1 MSQDRSIDMYGVAR
15 RDLPPPDPAAQAHSN
30 KLREIMAAEAAMSGG
45 RITFSR
51 FMELALYAPG
61 LGYYSGGSRKLGAE
75 GDFIT
80 APESSPLFARC
91 LARQVKQVLAGL
103 KGGDVLEVGAGSGVM
118 AADLLEALEDAAC
131 LPGSYFILERSG
143 ELRVRQQAILRRR
156 LPRLYDRLVWLEQ
169 LPESGFRGVVIA
181 NELLDSLP
189 VHCFTVTDAGAAEL
203 YVQDDHGRWRWSPG
217 NPSSSELAQRME
229 RLLREMHL
237 PAGYTSEINLVAEG
251 WIRSVS
257 DALEAGMILLVDYG
271 FPRHEYYHPDRSGGT
286 LMCHYRHRAH
296 GDPFILVG
304 LQDITTHVDFTAMAE
319 AAHVADLDVAGYTT
333 QAAFL
338 LACGITEFMNEVDN
352 ERIRLEQAQQIKKLT
367 LPHEM
372 GELFKVLALTRNF
385 DEPLLGFSLRDSR
398 HRL

>member
-1 MSQDRSIDMYGVAR
+1 MSQDHNLDPYATVH
-15 RDLPPPDPAAQAHSN
+15 RDLPPPDPGAQAHSEN
-30 KLREIMAAEAAMSGG
+30 LQELIAAEAAGSDG

-51 FMELALYAPG
+51 FMELALYTPG
-61 LGYYSGGSRKLGAE
+61 LGYYSGGSHKLGAG

-118 AADLLEALEDAAC
+118 AADLLEALADAAC
-131 LPGSYFILERSG
+131 LPGRYFILERSG
-143 ELRVRQQAILRRR
+143 ELRARQQAMLRRR
-156 LPRLYDRLVWLEQ
+156 LSHLYDRLVWLEQ
-169 LPESGFRGVVIA
+169 LPGPGFRGVVLA

-203 YVQDDHGRWRWSPG
+203 YVQSGHGCWQWCPG
-217 NPSSSELAQRME
+217 KPSTSELAERIE
-229 RLLREMHL
+229 RLICEMHL
-237 PAGYTSEINLVAEG
+237 PAGYISEINLAAEG

-257 DALEAGMILLVDYG
+257 DVLKAGMILLVDYG
-271 FPRHEYYHPDRSGGT
+271 FPRHEYYHPDRSCGT

-296 GDPFILVG
+296 GNPFIFVG
-304 LQDITTHVDFTAMAE
+304 LQDITAHVDFTAMAE
-319 AAHVADLDVAGYTT
+319 AAHTDGLAVAGYTT

-338 LACGITEFMNEVDN
+338 LASGITEYISEVGD
-352 ERIRLEQAQQIKKLT
+352 ERIRLERAQQIKKLT

-372 GELFKVLALTRNF
+372 GELFKVLALTRDF
-385 DEPLLGFSLRDSR
+385 DEPLMGFTLRDLR
-398 HRL
+398 QHL